1 MGIRK
6 IGTSNICISLIPAIN
21 GEVSPHV
28 YKSSEELAAS
38 NGELHHPY

>member
-21 GEVSPHV
+21 GEASPMRIRFAMV
-28 YKSSEELAAS
+28 RLI
-38 NGELHHPY
+38 P